1 MPASA
6 AARRYAQAVFDIA
19 AERQAFDTWDADLR
33 VIRETLEA
41 DPALL
46 RIFENPETEPAEK
59 ERLIERL
66 FARNVS
72 PEAYNFL
79 RVLLKHQRIVLA
91 PQVQEAYEEMYLA
104 AQGVAFADVT
114 TAVPLTPVEEA
125 QVAEALTRITG
136 KTIKLRT
143 HVDTNII
150 GGILARVGDQLIDGT
165 VTTQLRQ
172 LKSRLAA
179 V

>member
-6 AARRYAQAVFDIA
+6 AARRYAQAVFDIGT
-19 AERQAFDTWDADLR
+19 EQRTLNEWDADLR
-33 VIRETLEA
+33 IIRETLET
-41 DPALL
+41 DPALM
-46 RIFENPETEPAEK
+46 RIFENPETEAAEK

-66 FARNVS
+66 FAKSVS
-72 PEAYNFL
+72 PAAYNFL
-79 RVLLKHQRIVLA
+79 RVLLKHRRLVLA
-91 PQVQEAYEEMYLA
+91 PQVQEGFEEMYLA
-104 AQGVAFADVT
+104 AQGIAFADVT
-114 TAVPLTPVEEA
+114 TAVPLSPVEEA
-125 QVAEALTRITG
+125 RVAESLARITG

-143 HVDTNII
+143 HVDPNII